1 MDFSFN
7 NSRNENL
14 LNSSFKKKK
23 KKKESIS
30 KQDIRILYFYEFKNE
45 FKSISNSN
53 NSTVLEK
60 RIKTVLLFFDKWDS

>member
-1 MDFSFN
+1 MDFSLN

-30 KQDIRILYFYEFKNE
+30 KQDIRILCFYEFKN
-45 FKSISNSN
+45 SNPSLIP
-53 NSTVLEK
+53 T
-60 RIKTVLLFFDKWDS
+60 ILLYSRKE